1 MTHIAT
7 PTNQAAVAATL
18 LSDEGDFLLRAYDMA
33 DAQLL
38 HAAVR
43 DSVESLSY
51 WLPWCHADYSLADA
65 QTWIAYCTKAWAD
78 RSEFPF
84 GIFDRQSGAVLG
96 GIGLNRISG
105 AERSANLGYWVSAPH
120 RGRRIATRAV
130 ALAAAFGF
138 GELGLVRLEIVALP
152 QNLASQR
159 VAVNAGATREAEA
172 RNRLMFQGRPA
183 SAVVYS
189 LIPGDIQR

>member
-1 MTHIAT
+1 MSQAPIAT
-7 PTNQAAVAATL
+7 TL
-18 LSDEGDFLLRAYDMA
+18 LSEEGDFLLRAYDMA
-33 DAQLL
+33 DAQAL

-51 WLPWCHADYSLADA
+51 WLPWCHEDYSLTDA
-65 QTWIAYCTKAWAD
+65 QAWVAYCTNAWAD

-84 GIFDRQSGAVLG
+84 GIFDRASGAVLG
-96 GIGLNRISG
+96 GIGLNRING
-105 AERSANLGYWVSAPH
+105 LDRSANVGYWVSAPH
-120 RGRRIATRAV
+120 RGRGIATRAL

-138 GELGLVRLEIVALP
+138 EELGLVRLEIVALA

-159 VAVNAGATREAEA
+159 VAVKAGATREVEA

-183 SAVVYS
+183 SAVVFS
-189 LIPGDIQR
+189 LIPGDVPQIRAPLP